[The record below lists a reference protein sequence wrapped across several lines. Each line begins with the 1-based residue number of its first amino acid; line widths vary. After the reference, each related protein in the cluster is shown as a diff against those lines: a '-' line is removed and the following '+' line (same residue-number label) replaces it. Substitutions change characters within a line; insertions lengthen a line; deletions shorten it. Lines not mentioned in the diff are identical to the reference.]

1 MKACLK
7 KLCTFYHNENFSLS
21 TGIQYRGELRR
32 SRLRV
37 SPAVGLT
44 QQMNS
49 KLGLALSGG
58 AGRGLAHIGVLRV
71 LDREG
76 IRPGYLAGTSM
87 GGLVAA
93 GYAAGRTPDEME
105 AYASKLGSLGQL
117 LRLAGIGIP
126 RQSLLKLEGL
136 SRLLRQFLAPH
147 ESFESLPIPLSLAA
161 VDLRSG
167 QRVALASGS
176 LLPALRATMAMPGV
190 FAPVRI
196 GEQLLVDGG
205 VLENLP
211 VGLAR
216 GMGAP
221 FVLAVDVTLDPR
233 DEASWQKTRMPT
245 ISKHLWRAFAIM
257 ITQQTEAGLR
267 ESGPELVIR
276 PPIPAGINTISGF
289 RHVSQ
294 VIQAGERAM
303 LEVMPRLRELLDGSA
318 DGRTRA

>member
-1 MKACLK
+1 
-7 KLCTFYHNENFSLS
+7 
-21 TGIQYRGELRR
+21 
-32 SRLRV
+32 
-37 SPAVGLT
+37 
-44 QQMNS
+44 MNS
-49 KLGLALSGG
+49 KLGLALGGG

-93 GYAAGRTPDEME
+93 GYAAGRSPDEME
-105 AYASKLGSLGQL
+105 AYASKLSSLGQL
-117 LRLAGIGIP
+117 LRLAGIGLP
-126 RQSLLKLEGL
+126 RQGLLKLEGL
-136 SRLLRQFLAPH
+136 SKLLRDFLTPH
-147 ESFESLPIPLSLAA
+147 ESFETLSIPLSLTA

-167 QRVALASGS
+167 QRVALSSGS
-176 LLPALRATMAMPGV
+176 LLPAVRATIAMPGV

-216 GMGAP
+216 SMGAP
-221 FVLAVDVTLDPR
+221 IVLAVDVTLDPR
-233 DEASWQKTRMPT
+233 DEASWQRTRMPT
-245 ISKHLWRAFAIM
+245 ISKHLWRSFAIM

-267 ESGPELVIR
+267 ESGPELILR
-276 PPIPAGINTISGF
+276 PPIPAGITTISGF

-303 LEVMPRLRELLDGSA
+303 QEAMPRLRELLDDSA
-318 DGRTRA
+318 SNRVRF

>member
-1 MKACLK
+1 
-7 KLCTFYHNENFSLS
+7 
-21 TGIQYRGELRR
+21 
-32 SRLRV
+32 
-37 SPAVGLT
+37 
-44 QQMNS
+44 MNS
-49 KLGLALSGG
+49 KLGLALGGG

-76 IRPGYLAGTSM
+76 IRPGFLAGTSM

-93 GYAAGRTPDEME
+93 GYAAGRSPEEME
-105 AYASKLGSLGQL
+105 SYASKLSSLGQL
-117 LRLAGIGIP
+117 LRLAGIGLP
-126 RQSLLKLEGL
+126 RQGLLKLEGL
-136 SRLLRQFLAPH
+136 SKLLREFLTPH
-147 ESFESLPIPLSLAA
+147 ESFETLSIPLSLAA

-167 QRVALASGS
+167 QRVDLASGS
-176 LLPALRATMAMPGV
+176 LLPAVRATMAMPGV

-216 GMGAP
+216 SMGAP
-221 FVLAVDVTLDPR
+221 LVLAVDVTLDPR

-245 ISKHLWRAFAIM
+245 ISKHLWRSFTIM
-257 ITQQTEAGLR
+257 ITQQTEVGLR
-267 ESGPELVIR
+267 ESGPELVLR
-276 PPIPAGINTISGF
+276 PPIPAGITTISGF

-303 LEVMPRLRELLDGSA
+303 LEAMPKLRELLDDSA
-318 DGRTRA
+318 SNRGPV

>member
-1 MKACLK
+1 
-7 KLCTFYHNENFSLS
+7 
-21 TGIQYRGELRR
+21 
-32 SRLRV
+32 
-37 SPAVGLT
+37 
-44 QQMNS
+44 MNS
-49 KLGLALSGG
+49 KLGLALGGG

-87 GGLVAA
+87 GGLIAA
-93 GYAAGRTPDEME
+93 GYAAGRSPDEME
-105 AYASKLGSLGQL
+105 SYASKLSSLGQL
-117 LRLAGIGIP
+117 LRLAGIGLP
-126 RQSLLKLEGL
+126 RQGLLKLEGL
-136 SRLLRQFLAPH
+136 SKLLREFLTPH
-147 ESFESLPIPLSLAA
+147 DSFETLSIPLSLAA

-176 LLPALRATMAMPGV
+176 LLPAVRATMAMPGV

-216 GMGAP
+216 SMGAP
-221 FVLAVDVTLDPR
+221 LVLAVDVTLDPR
-233 DEASWQKTRMPT
+233 DEAFWQKTRMPT
-245 ISKHLWRAFAIM
+245 ISKHLWRSFTIM
-257 ITQQTEAGLR
+257 ITQQTEVGLR
-267 ESGPELVIR
+267 ESGPELVLR
-276 PPIPAGINTISGF
+276 PPIPAGITTISGF

-303 LEVMPRLRELLDGSA
+303 LEAMPKLRELLDDSA
-318 DGRTRA
+318 SNRGPV